1 MGDLIR
7 EYIQGIGDLQ
17 SHYARPVGSLKE
29 TAPASSAWPETL
41 PPAVLSYHRA
51 LGGNPVLE
59 GNESVIITGQ
69 QPGIFTGPLYSIYK
83 AITAIKLSEKLSK
96 EHDHP
101 YVPVFWLG
109 TEDHDFEEAASVYYL
124 TKHYMATKL
133 TYSPDALEENLPMH
147 EVPVDA
153 RLAELAE
160 EIMNETQGSEYREII
175 KTHLHETIEAADS
188 LGDWVGRML
197 SRLFQDTPLVM
208 FAPHIPE
215 ARRLSVPI
223 IEKAIREPLECTRLI
238 NEAGREMEAKGYP
251 QQVAKSLNEC
261 AFFISEGMQ
270 RCKVTW
276 ENGTFGLP
284 DTKRSFSEEEL
295 IGILHEDPERF
306 SPNVALRC
314 IVQQHLFPVEAYVAG
329 PGELAYWGQFKPV
342 FDWYEMPMPVVYPR
356 ARGVLTNSKIGS
368 LMKSHGLEYADMS
381 QPETVLTEQALKKV
395 STHPGREK
403 IKESRATLISAADEL
418 TEQLSCMDATAHR
431 MSGKFHDGLQKRLEK
446 IEGVLIRSDEA
457 QLDTVRNQ
465 VARLVQTLAPHRKP
479 QERMMSIYSF
489 LGEHGWD
496 LITKIENQLDIE
508 SFELNEIEL

>member
-1 MGDLIR
+1 MGDLIA
-7 EYIQGIGDLQ
+7 EYIQGSGDLQ
-17 SHYARPVGSLKE
+17 SHYSRPLSSLKE
-29 TAPASSAWPETL
+29 TAPASSDWPKTL
-41 PPAVLSYHRA
+41 APAVSSYHQA
-51 LGGNPVLE
+51 LGGTPVLE

-83 AITAIKLSEKLSK
+83 AITAIKLSEQLSK
-96 EHDHP
+96 QHDHP

-124 TKHYMATKL
+124 TKHHTASKL
-133 TYSPDALEENLPMH
+133 TYAPDSLAENLPMH
-147 EVPVDA
+147 EVPLDD
-153 RLAELAE
+153 RLVELAE
-160 EIMNETQGSEYREII
+160 EIMNESQGSEFREII
-175 KTHLHETIEAADS
+175 KTHLLESIEEADS

-197 SRLFQDTPLVM
+197 SRLFEDTPLVL

-238 NEAGREMEAKGYP
+238 NEAGQEMEAKGYP
-251 QQVAKSLNEC
+251 QQVAKNPNEC
-261 AFFISEGMQ
+261 AFFISEEQQ

-276 ENGTFGLP
+276 ENGTFHLP
-284 DTKRSFSEEEL
+284 DTKRSFNEEEL
-295 IGILHEDPERF
+295 LGILYEDAERF

-356 ARGVLTNSKIGS
+356 ARGVLTNPKIGS
-368 LMKSHGLEYADMS
+368 QMKSHGLRYEDMS
-381 QPETVLTEQALKKV
+381 QPETELTDHALKKI
-395 STHPGREK
+395 SRHPGREK
-403 IKESRATLISAADEL
+403 INESRVTLISAADEL
-418 TEQLSCMDATAHR
+418 TQQLSAMDATAQR
-431 MSGKFHDGLQKRLEK
+431 MSEKFHDGLRKRLEK
-446 IEGVLIRSDEA
+446 IERVLIRSDEA
-457 QLDTVRNQ
+457 QLEKVRNQ

-479 QERMMSIYSF
+479 QERMMSIYSY

-496 LITKIENQLDIE
+496 LIAKIENQLDIE
-508 SFELNEIEL
+508 SFALNEIEL